1 MNIYENPTSN
11 LLKKFIL
18 GNEPKDMS
26 ELEVELKE
34 RGIDVLI
41 LFNKIDELLTH
52 LGREIDI
59 TIEDNQENSEEKVK
73 EIMSSLDYA
82 VFTRKDEQEQDKEKE
97 NA

>member
-1 MNIYENPTSN
+1 